1 MKYKDFEFMLSGVYK
16 MERGVKLYSLI
27 IKKDNEVMYESP
39 HKYKNEKEAFS
50 YGKLLI
56 KSMINANIDL
66 NNALPIDYEKMGYDI
81 IASKKS
87 VNSYDKAKE
96 NLKKCEIVNSVIM
109 VLLFIINVVLL
120 VSVFFTNV
128 DFEVEMIGILTC
140 VMSFIILIVLYLN
153 GFVYPDD
160 GVAMPEKGRK
170 IVTIAWW
177 IQLLFGN
184 GPAPSTVILDEDRKY
199 YKNWSAIVP
208 LLMVFL
214 EALIGG
220 LSIDINELFKIFYLV
235 KMVLWLVIALFSYI
249 WTKNKKFIKLQ
260 DEGFGYIRK

>member
-1 MKYKDFEFMLSGVYK
+1 
-16 MERGVKLYSLI
+16 
-27 IKKDNEVMYESP
+27 
-39 HKYKNEKEAFS
+39 
-50 YGKLLI
+50 
-56 KSMINANIDL
+56 
-66 NNALPIDYEKMGYDI
+66 
-81 IASKKS
+81 
-87 VNSYDKAKE
+87 
-96 NLKKCEIVNSVIM
+96 
-109 VLLFIINVVLL
+109 
-120 VSVFFTNV
+120 
-128 DFEVEMIGILTC
+128 
-140 VMSFIILIVLYLN
+140 
-153 GFVYPDD
+153 
-160 GVAMPEKGRK
+160 MPEKGRK

-184 GPAPSTVILDEDRKY
+184 GPAPSTVILDEDRRY

-235 KMVLWLVIALFSYI
+235 KMVLWLVIALFSHV